1 MKKSKNYL
9 QIVVLSGKGGTGK
22 TTFTAAFAELAD
34 NKIVIDCDVDAA
46 NLYLLL
52 NPNIE
57 SRKDFYGGKKAEI
70 DISDCTKCGLCEEL
84 CTFNAISDFKV
95 NAISCEG
102 CGLCFRACPEKAIS
116 FETQKSGVFY
126 LGHLEDK
133 SEFYYAKLFPGEGNS
148 GKLVSEIKKEASHQI
163 NDKTEWIII
172 DGPPGIGC
180 PVNAS
185 LSDADYVVLITE
197 PSLSAVHDL
206 QRLIKLLKTF
216 KYPYGIIINKCD
228 LNFEITKT
236 IRNLAI
242 KDGMKILGEVPFNE
256 DFVNSLR
263 MNKTVIKYNPLLK
276 KDLADIWN
284 QIKQQSQLVNN

>member
-148 GKLVSEIKKEASHQI
+148 GKLVSEIKKEALQQI